1 MPSDAMAIGR
11 LIRAEL
17 DAGHR
22 DTDLIAKTV
31 LKAALGADDPF
42 GLLYSV
48 VRAFVSTSRHSFVK
62 NAERA
67 WDDAER
73 DLSRASGAHD
83 NRSAWVNAATE
94 ARNRL
99 LSESFFVP
107 GKGSVLW
114 AVATVDDHR
123 RAIEHSRKIMAGHEA
138 DITRH
143 ERAIRKIRDGQGAC
157 LADVQEAV

>member
-1 MPSDAMAIGR
+1 MAIGK

-31 LKAALGADDPF
+31 LKAALDADDPF
-42 GLLYSV
+42 ELLYSV
-48 VRAFVSTSRHSFVK
+48 VRSFVSTSRHSFVK
-62 NAERA
+62 GAERA

-73 DLSRASGAHD
+73 ELSRADGRHD
-83 NRSAWVNAATE
+83 NRSAWVNAAVE

-114 AVATVDDHR
+114 AVATVEDHQK
-123 RAIEHSRKIMAGHEA
+123 AIGHSRKIMAGHEA
-138 DITRH
+138 DIARH
-143 ERAIRKIRDGQGAC
+143 ERAIRKIRGGQGSC